1 MFKNTLK
8 LISLL
13 CLLIL
18 SFVYT
23 DKVFSSARASD
34 PLMQEVMGYKDKT
47 DVKAVEPI
55 IKEDELVLGYCG
67 VSINEKES
75 YKNMKDNDKFDNK
88 KIVYDKALPKNTIS
102 KTYDYYIKQGNP
114 KNNNVSIIFKVD
126 SSDNLDSLL
135 SWIAKTNI
143 EANFFV
149 DGAWLE
155 ENIETGFSIVNLG
168 SHIYNL
174 GYAGEYSKSSISIT
188 NNMVES
194 ITLKD
199 SNYCLNENK
208 NDEYKEICK
217 KKNMHSITPTM
228 VEPNISQLKENL
240 VKGAIISFDVNN
252 INISDLNLMVK
263 TITSRGYNIKGLSEV
278 VSEDINN

>member
-23 DKVFSSARASD
+23 DKVFKSARESD
-34 PLMQEVMGYKDKT
+34 PLMQDVMSYKDKT

-67 VSINEKES
+67 ISVNENES

-126 SSDNLDSLL
+126 SNDNLDSLL

-155 ENIETGFSIVNLG
+155 ENIETSFSIVNLG

-174 GYAGEYSKSSISIT
+174 GYNGEYSKSSISIT
-188 NNMVES
+188 NNMIES

-199 SNYCLNENK
+199 ANYCLNENK

-217 KKNMHSITPTM
+217 KKNMHTITPTM
-228 VEPNISQLKENL
+228 VEPNILDLKQNL
-240 VKGAIISFDVNN
+240 VKGAIISFDVSD
-252 INISDLNLMVK
+252 INISDLNLILK
-263 TITSRGYNIKGLSEV
+263 TITSRGYKIKGLSKV

>member
-1 MFKNTLK
+1 MFKKTLK

-23 DKVFSSARASD
+23 DKVFKSARASD
-34 PLMQEVMGYKDKT
+34 PLMQEVMNYKNKT
-47 DVKAVEPI
+47 DIKAVEPI
-55 IKEDELVLGYCG
+55 IKGDELVLGYCG
-67 VSINEKES
+67 ISVNEKES
-75 YKNMKDNDKFDNK
+75 YKKMKDIDKFDNK

-102 KTYDYYIKQGNP
+102 KTYDYYIRQGNP

-126 SSDNLDSLL
+126 SNDNLNNLL

-155 ENIETGFSIVNLG
+155 ENIETAFSIVNLG
-168 SHIYNL
+168 SYIYNL
-174 GYAGEYSKSSISIT
+174 GYNGKYSKSSISIT
-188 NNMVES
+188 NNMIES

-199 SNYCLNENK
+199 ANYCLNENK
-208 NDEYKEICK
+208 NDEYKELCK
-217 KKNMHSITPTM
+217 KKNMHTITPTL
-228 VEPNISQLKENL
+228 VEPSISDLKENL
-240 VKGAIISFDVNN
+240 VKGSIISFSASDV
-252 INISDLNLMVK
+252 NISDLNLIIK
-263 TITSRGYNIKGLSEV
+263 TITSRGYKIKGLQKV
-278 VSEDINN
+278 ISEDINN